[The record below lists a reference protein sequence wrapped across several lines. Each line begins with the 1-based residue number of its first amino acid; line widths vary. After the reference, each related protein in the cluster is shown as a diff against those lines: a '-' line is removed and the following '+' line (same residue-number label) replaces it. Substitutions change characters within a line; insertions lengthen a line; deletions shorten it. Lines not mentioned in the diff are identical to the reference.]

1 MKRTDLITLL
11 KQTLV
16 IEQLEETGKINIDF
30 LNCSL
35 DLLIEVL
42 ENEFAINTDIEEVS
56 NGMYLVNLDYER
68 MV

>member
-1 MKRTDLITLL
+1 MERADLITLL

-16 IEQLEETGKINIDF
+16 IEQLEEAGKINIDF

-42 ENEFAINTDIEEVS
+42 QNEFAINTDIEES
-56 NGMYLVNLDYER
+56 YLINLDYER